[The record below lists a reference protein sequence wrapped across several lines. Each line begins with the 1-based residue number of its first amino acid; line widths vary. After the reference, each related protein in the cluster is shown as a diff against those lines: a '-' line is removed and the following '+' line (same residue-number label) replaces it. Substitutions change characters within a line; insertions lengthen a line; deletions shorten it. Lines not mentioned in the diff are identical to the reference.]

1 MSCLKANVTLTL
13 SDIKAS
19 VSACRKV
26 IAQIVPE
33 SSCVIADADIE
44 KAIQKASLSLLQSR
58 ASSSVDVIGSGVN
71 AVIKLICVPR
81 SPEKPDEKEYYLEIE
96 PNEIIW
102 VYQEFERDVNVYS
115 NTDWIVE

>member
-19 VSACRKV
+19 VSVCRQV
-26 IAQIVPE
+26 IAQMVPE

-44 KAIQKASLSLLQSR
+44 EAIQKASVLLMHGR
-58 ASSSVDVIGSGVN
+58 ADVSVDVLNSGVN

-96 PNEIIW
+96 PELIW
-102 VYQEFERDVNVYS
+102 INPEWAVDVSVYS
-115 NTDWIVE
+115 NTNWTVE